1 MTQEPT
7 LYRVVLALVALFGLT
22 FAAGSTWVR
31 KVERR
36 LGVSML
42 SASGLSFVLLG
53 AVAHHP
59 RVGLLPD
66 DLVQDLLPVVQV
78 ALGCIGF
85 RIGTEF
91 DVRELE
97 RLPAGVGAF
106 VAVETAISL
115 LLAGLGATALLA
127 LATGGELTGV
137 VRDGLL
143 LGACAAVS
151 APTGARVLHRSG
163 LIDEGT
169 SKLLRRVAIF
179 GDAAAI
185 AVVSLLFRPTPPA
198 PWALPPIGWAVLQL
212 GLGTAAGL
220 VMLGVVRRDRGPET
234 SVATFAAVAFAAGL
248 AAAMG
253 LSPLVVGTVTGVV
266 VATGSKGA
274 GADPYARVARAIER
288 PVYLILFA
296 IVGAHWDFGDPRGWL
311 LLVPF
316 VIGRVFGKYVGPRLA
331 RGADAV
337 RPGEPRATLPPV
349 ASLGALPIA
358 GLALLP
364 TSAMSIAVL
373 VDVTGLAANTSFLQT
388 PVLVGGIVCE
398 IVYRV
403 ALRQQQRR
411 AGVAL
416 ADEDVESDDAAAS
429 GPPLGGPA

>member
-1 MTQEPT
+1 
-7 LYRVVLALVALFGLT
+7 
-22 FAAGSTWVR
+22 
-31 KVERR
+31 
-36 LGVSML
+36 
-42 SASGLSFVLLG
+42 
-53 AVAHHP
+53 
-59 RVGLLPD
+59 
-66 DLVQDLLPVVQV
+66 
-78 ALGCIGF
+78 
-85 RIGTEF
+85 
-91 DVRELE
+91 
-97 RLPAGVGAF
+97 LPAGVGAF